1 VTCCALRVTCYV
13 LPMSFQLFVACQAL
27 RAHRTKE
34 ERKQNAFPGS
44 LIAVF
49 SPRSDTVMLRRL
61 DRLIWLSTAAVAT
74 FVLLAALAS
83 NFFIVWPSFT
93 VPALATAVLIG
104 AAWFYRHMR
113 PDLVLASALENTAQ
127 LIAFAAVAAP
137 LSYIVAAANL
147 PLQDQL
153 FATLDRA
160 LRLDWLAL
168 LQWMDAFPASHTLLR
183 LTYFSLTV
191 QTTIAILSL
200 ALTGQLLQL
209 RIYLLSFVSATLITI
224 AISALLPGAG
234 AWPYYGLSADPH
246 RINSVVSTSLPAFLC
261 LRDGSCREL
270 MALGAQGIIAFPSL
284 HAALAV
290 ILVLTLWPIPI
301 LRWVTLSL
309 NLAMI
314 ASAPI
319 DGSHHFTDVFAGLA
333 LGALCFRA
341 AYRIAARID
350 HPKQI
355 ADAAIAPGLDPSG

>member
-1 VTCCALRVTCYV
+1 
-13 LPMSFQLFVACQAL
+13 M
-27 RAHRTKE
+27 RTAAKKSAN
-34 ERKQNAFPGS
+34 RTLFPGS
-44 LIAVF
+44 ITAILS
-49 SPRSDTVMLRRL
+49 SPSDTVTLRRL

-83 NFFIVWPSFT
+83 NFFIVWRSFT
-93 VPALATAVLIG
+93 VPALATAGLVG
-104 AAWFYRHMR
+104 AAWFYRHIR

-147 PLQDQL
+147 PLQDHL

-191 QTTIAILSL
+191 QTAIAILSL
-200 ALTGQLLQL
+200 AVTGKILQL

-246 RINSVVSTSLPAFLC
+246 RINPVVTTSLPAFLC

-284 HAALAV
+284 HAALAM

-301 LRWVTLSL
+301 LRWIALSL
-309 NLAMI
+309 NSAMI
-314 ASAPI
+314 ASTPI
-319 DGSHHFTDVFAGLA
+319 DGSHHFIDVLAGLA
-333 LGALCFRA
+333 VGALCFRA
-341 AYRIAARID
+341 AYRMAARID